1 MNMKTLDK
9 YFLRRQAN
17 MKRNLK
23 KIFSIFLA
31 VTLLL
36 SSIISFNTE
45 SVNAATP
52 KLNKT
57 KITLAVGKSTNL
69 KVSGINNKVKWSTS
83 DRTIV
88 TVSEKGKVTGKNVG
102 TAIIT
107 AKVGK
112 KNLQC
117 KVTVKVALNR
127 TKAVIAKNDYITL
140 YLQGAVAKSFK
151 SSNKKIATVSKNGK
165 VVGKRKGRAT
175 ITVVDNNGKKY
186 NCEITVEAPSLNK
199 KSLTL
204 QVNQNYRLKL
214 NGNTQKISW
223 SSSDESVAYVNSKE
237 QVTAYSEGTA
247 VITASSSNGV
257 SASCKV
263 TVKESPKKLFLAGAP
278 EITKCQASGKNVVLT
293 WKAYDNADSYLILR
307 RKPGEYK
314 FTQIAATTKLA

>member
-1 MNMKTLDK
+1 
-9 YFLRRQAN
+9 

-223 SSSDESVAYVNSKE
+223 SSSDESVAYVNSKG

-247 VITASSSNGV
+247 VITAKVGNKKFK
-257 SASCKV
+257 CKI
-263 TVKESPKKLFLAGAP
+263 K
-278 EITKCQASGKNVVLT
+278 
-293 WKAYDNADSYLILR
+293 
-307 RKPGEYK
+307 
-314 FTQIAATTKLA
+314 